1 MTAVKRTWLDW
12 YHKGVEIFISL
23 IFAGMLIFMI
33 IGILG
38 RYVPFFPKVGWYME
52 LTLML
57 MVWLVFTGASLGI
70 QRKAHIGV
78 DVLVNSLKPSIRKYV
93 MVTMNL
99 VIGIW
104 LIMLFRGGISAVI
117 TGMLFRYPVS
127 NIPKGFVYLAFP
139 VGSAM
144 MIFETVLTSIGLFKT
159 SQE

>member
-1 MTAVKRTWLDW
+1 MTAAKRMRDW

-23 IFAGMLIFMI
+23 VFAGMLISMT

-38 RYVPFFPKVGWYME
+38 RYLPFFPRFEGYME

-57 MVWLVFTGASLGI
+57 MVWLVFLGSSLGI

-78 DVLVNSLKPSIRKYV
+78 DILVNSLKPSIRKYV
-93 MVTMNL
+93 MVTINL
-99 VIGIW
+99 IIIIW
-104 LIMLFRGGISAVI
+104 LIMLFRGGISAVT

-144 MIFETVLTSIGLFKT
+144 MIFEVMLTSIDFFTT